1 MFTSYLVNP
10 LNLLFFS
17 SILLIKCVMLAFFS
31 STAFGQT
38 ALDYRVLSD
47 RIENL
52 EQSLQK
58 AGDVPVS
65 DALQNPSN
73 SLTSVGSDRGNNLGR
88 LQVQLLQLERLV
100 EVLTGQLEEYNF
112 ELTAVKKELALFSG
126 DIFERLA
133 VLEKHNGISAAV
145 SPLQNPIPRV
155 TKNASIIDRKQR
167 LSADFP
173 LSSPVQEQLQI
184 NNTIPNSELNSSQ
197 TFGMLKVDKRGEPLV
212 GIEDE
217 DSDTTLEIG
226 VSEIES
232 EEVIAESFTNSL
244 SAGIISQEVMEL
256 SLDAEPETLA
266 LPSGTPKEQYDFAFN
281 ILRTADYSN
290 AEKVLRLFLESNPD
304 HELAGNAQYWIGE
317 TFYVRGD
324 FESAAVEFLT
334 GYETYPNSAKGPDNL
349 LKLALSM
356 ASLEK
361 KDEACTS
368 LTRLASIYPSANDI
382 VRRRAQT
389 ERSRLKCN

>member
-1 MFTSYLVNP
+1 M
-10 LNLLFFS
+10 LFFGLF
-17 SILLIKCVMLAFFS
+17 LLIKSVMLVFFP
-31 STAFGQT
+31 STVFGQT

-47 RIENL
+47 RIKNL
-52 EQSLQK
+52 EQSLQET
-58 AGDVPVS
+58 GDVPVS
-65 DALQNPSN
+65 DVLQNSIN
-73 SLTSVGSDRGNNLGR
+73 SLTSVGSDQGNNLGR

-112 ELTAVKKELALFSG
+112 ELMTVKKELALFSG
-126 DIFERLA
+126 DIFERLG

-155 TKNASIIDRKQR
+155 TENTSTIDSKQR

-184 NNTIPNSELNSSQ
+184 NNAIPNSELNSSQ
-197 TFGMLKVDKRGEPLV
+197 TFGMLKVDKSGEPLV
-212 GIEDE
+212 GIEYE

-226 VSEIES
+226 VSRIDS

-244 SAGIISQEVMEL
+244 SSGIISQEVMEL
-256 SLDAEPETLA
+256 SVDAKPETLS

-281 ILRTADYSN
+281 ILRKADYSN

-361 KDEACTS
+361 KDEACAS